1 MNCVCGIGKD
11 VIDGGRINSSCTFP
25 IQIDITGSDPRKT
38 GSVIRGQANIQCST
52 TTNGS
57 GIAVGHYWGWNNSY
71 INRLSISSAAS
82 RGGSRSDRI
91 GDNLIGIRC
100 IV

>member
-1 MNCVCGIGKD
+1 
-11 VIDGGRINSSCTFP
+11 
-25 IQIDITGSDPRKT
+25 
-38 GSVIRGQANIQCST
+38 
-52 TTNGS
+52 
-57 GIAVGHYWGWNNSY
+57 
-71 INRLSISSAAS
+71 LSISSAAS